1 MNILFYGDSNTWGFQ
16 GNQPQVRLAYEKRFT
31 GIIAKRF
38 PQHHIIEEGLPGRT
52 ICIDDPLDRG
62 RNGME
67 TLPMLLQ
74 THEPLDLVVIM
85 LGTNDTK
92 IMFGHTPM
100 TMRLAMERM
109 IRLVQNTDA
118 WSDTGVRPQI
128 LLVAPPRMGDVERGT
143 FYGMFDA
150 HSAEM
155 IPEVSNQFRQLAQQ
169 YHCLFADGS
178 QVAAQH
184 CCDFIHLTAA
194 EHAQLAQL
202 IGDVIEQ
209 RFGQ

>member
-16 GNQPQVRLAYEKRFT
+16 GDNPKVRLAYDKRFT
-31 GIIAKRF
+31 GILAKRF
-38 PQHHIIEEGLPGRT
+38 PQHRIIEEGLPGRT
-52 ICIDDPLDRG
+52 ICFDDPLDSG
-62 RNGME
+62 RNGTE

-109 IRLVQNTDA
+109 IRLVQNIEA
-118 WSDTGVRPQI
+118 WSDTGIRPDI
-128 LLVAPPRMGDVERGT
+128 LLVAPPRMGDIERGT

-155 IPEVSNQFRQLAQQ
+155 IPEVAEQFRELAEQ
-169 YHCLFADGS
+169 YACMFVDGS
-178 QVAAQH
+178 QVAAEG
-184 CCDFIHLTAA
+184 CRDFVHLTAE
-194 EHAQLAQL
+194 EHEQMAKL
-202 IGDVIEQ
+202 IGDAIEEMEE
-209 RFGQ
+209 

>member
-1 MNILFYGDSNTWGFQ
+1 
-16 GNQPQVRLAYEKRFT
+16 
-31 GIIAKRF
+31 
-38 PQHHIIEEGLPGRT
+38 
-52 ICIDDPLDRG
+52 
-62 RNGME
+62 ME

-128 LLVAPPRMGDVERGT
+128 LLVAPPRMGDIEHGT

-155 IPEVSNQFRQLAQQ
+155 IPEVSNQFRQLAEQ
-169 YHCLFADGS
+169 YHCLFADGA

-184 CCDFIHLTAA
+184 CCDFVHLTAA

-202 IGDVIEQ
+202 IGDVIAQ
-209 RFGQ
+209 QFGQ

>member
-16 GNQPQVRLAYEKRFT
+16 GDNPKVRLAYDKRFT
-31 GIIAKRF
+31 GILAKRF
-38 PQHHIIEEGLPGRT
+38 PQHRIIEEGLPGRT

-109 IRLVQNTDA
+109 IRLVQNIEA
-118 WSDTGVRPQI
+118 WSDTGIRPDI
-128 LLVAPPRMGDVERGT
+128 LLVAPPRMGDIEHGT

-155 IPEVSNQFRQLAQQ
+155 IPEVAEQFRELAEQ
-169 YHCLFADGS
+169 YACLFVDGS
-178 QVAAQH
+178 QVAAEH
-184 CCDFIHLTAA
+184 CCDFVHLTAQ
-194 EHAQLAQL
+194 EHEQMAKL
-202 IGDVIEQ
+202 IGDAIEEMEE
-209 RFGQ
+209 

>member
-1 MNILFYGDSNTWGFQ
+1 
-16 GNQPQVRLAYEKRFT
+16 
-31 GIIAKRF
+31 
-38 PQHHIIEEGLPGRT
+38 
-52 ICIDDPLDRG
+52 
-62 RNGME
+62 
-67 TLPMLLQ
+67 
-74 THEPLDLVVIM
+74 
-85 LGTNDTK
+85 
-92 IMFGHTPM
+92 M

-128 LLVAPPRMGDVERGT
+128 LLVAPPRMGDIERGT

-155 IPEVSNQFRQLAQQ
+155 IPEVSNQFRQLAEQ
-169 YHCLFADGS
+169 YHCLFADGA

-184 CCDFIHLTAA
+184 CCDFVHLTAA

-202 IGDVIEQ
+202 IGDVIAQ
-209 RFGQ
+209 QFGQ

>member
-16 GNQPQVRLAYEKRFT
+16 GDNPKVRLAYDQRFT
-31 GIIAKRF
+31 GILAKRF
-38 PQHHIIEEGLPGRT
+38 PQHRIIEEGLPGRT
-52 ICIDDPLDRG
+52 ICFDDPLDSG
-62 RNGME
+62 RNGTE

-109 IRLVQNTDA
+109 IRLVQNIEA
-118 WSDTGVRPQI
+118 WSDTGIRPDI
-128 LLVAPPRMGDVERGT
+128 LLVAPPRMGDIERGT

-155 IPEVSNQFRQLAQQ
+155 IPEVAEQFRELAEQ
-169 YHCLFADGS
+169 YACLFVDGS
-178 QVAAQH
+178 QVAAEH
-184 CCDFIHLTAA
+184 CCDFVHLTAE
-194 EHAQLAQL
+194 EHEQMAKL
-202 IGDVIEQ
+202 IGDAIEEMEE
-209 RFGQ
+209 